1 MIIKTIEGTP
11 VNFDDD
17 MVRSFLIDSLGYSL
31 EDLEGVR
38 GADLLDFLTQE
49 DMPYLEGW
57 CLA

>member
-1 MIIKTIEGTP
+1 MIIRTLEGTP

-31 EDLEGVR
+31 EDLEGLA
-38 GADLLDFLTQE
+38 GQDFLDLLQDE

-57 CLA
+57 CLV